1 MAAPTLRLPGMSEP
15 LVMSG
20 RVGDI
25 IMRITDTPPKH
36 TLECNGAAV
45 SREAYAK
52 LFAEIGTS
60 QGTGD
65 GATTFNLPD
74 MRNIWVKGNGDNA
87 VGTNIQEGLPNIS
100 GNFYTGDY
108 GKGVGIIYSPQG
120 AFRQGQYNGYT
131 LPNTIAVS
139 RPEDDNRFN
148 EVVFKASASTPIY
161 GTSEHVT
168 PASMIVMFCIIYE

>member
-1 MAAPTLRLPGMSEP
+1 MAAPTLRLPGMSES

-65 GATTFNLPD
+65 GATTFNLPY

-100 GNFYTGDY
+100 G
-108 GKGVGIIYSPQG
+108 IIASRSYIISNGNMIWAMNG
-120 AFRQGQYNGYT
+120 AFYD
-131 LPNTIAVS
+131 LPFINEGDGAHVAGTNE
-139 RPEDDNRFN
+139 RPGFDRVGF
-148 EVVFKASASTPIY
+148 SAANSNSIY
-161 GTSEHVT
+161 GASDHVT

>member
-87 VGTNIQEGLPNIS
+87 VGTNIQEGLPDITGAISSTNIIL
-100 GNFYTGDY
+100 GTY
-108 GKGVGIIYSPQG
+108 VPPQYEG
-120 AFRQGQYNGYT
+120 AFDG
-131 LPNTIAVS
+131 
-139 RPEDDNRFN
+139 N
-148 EVVFKASASTPIY
+148 EVVVATKGTLVEGDQIFGFNFRASRCNPIY
-161 GTSEHVT
+161 GSSRHVT
-168 PASMIVMFCIIYE
+168 PTSKVVMFCIIYE